1 MASITKLLAGVL
13 LIGVVA
19 CSHVDVA
26 SPNIRGI
33 AYVNTNKATKA
44 HPLYS
49 QLQDLDAAIAAIDLS
64 AAAPVVPKSPEEMKA
79 DIASIKA
86 QLAQAEAQSSQAV
99 VALQGRLAKEE
110 RTEVAAALRS
120 AGLNAAAR
128 AYESAPLISSA
139 AQAQAI
145 EKSAANDLQ
154 SYQKSVVEQGQ
165 ATMGALEKRLHE
177 QAQGRFQTRAAQY
190 AREESDLS
198 LRLSQQDADRRL
210 AIQTKL
216 NNLALDDA
224 QRKTLTAQLK
234 AIDNAE
240 KAQVDA
246 MRARHQRELQA
257 YQGELQAGIMKQVR
271 AHATALQ
278 AQTQTQ
284 LQARQ
289 QQVSQQLA
297 ALSGPRLPTNLPAAT
312 KAQLEQISSNLQQS
326 YQTELEKISNQFNQT
341 RSDLEA
347 QYEALNGVDVGAVGA
362 AKQQRDKLAKERGDL
377 YNKIEAQ
384 IATTARRIAKRDGF
398 SVVLLDPI
406 AHPGGYDLT
415 GDVISSLK
423 STGT

>member
-1 MASITKLLAGVL
+1 MASITRLLAGVL

-64 AAAPVVPKSPEEMKA
+64 AAVPVVPKSPKEMKA

-86 QLAQAEAQSSQAV
+86 QLAQAEAQSSQAIG
-99 VALQGRLAKEE
+99 ALQSRLAKEE

-120 AGLNAAAR
+120 AGLNAAAQ

-177 QAQGRFQTRAAQY
+177 QAQGRFQTRAARY
-190 AREESDLS
+190 AQEESDLS
-198 LRLSQQDADRRL
+198 LRLSQQDANQRL
-210 AIQTKL
+210 ALQTKL

-224 QRKTLTAQLK
+224 QRKALTAQLK
-234 AIDNAE
+234 AIDRNE
-240 KAQVDA
+240 KAQVNA

-257 YQGELQAGIMKQVR
+257 YQNLLQAGIMKQIR

-289 QQVSQQLA
+289 QQVSKQLA
-297 ALSGPRLPTNLPAAT
+297 ALSGPQLPANLPAAT
-312 KAQLEQISSNLQQS
+312 KAQLEQIASNLQQR
-326 YQTELEKISNQFNQT
+326 YQTDLTKISDQFNQT

-362 AKQQRDKLAKERGDL
+362 AKKQRDTLAKERGDL
-377 YNKIEAQ
+377 YKKIEDQ
-384 IATTARRIAKRDGF
+384 IAAAARRIAKRDGF

>member
-1 MASITKLLAGVL
+1 MASITRLLAGVL
-13 LIGVVA
+13 LVGVVA
-19 CSHVDVA
+19 CSHVDVS

-44 HPLYS
+44 HPLYG

-64 AAAPVVPKSPEEMKA
+64 AAVPVVPKSPEEMKA

-86 QLAQAEAQSSQAV
+86 QLAQAEAQSSQAIG
-99 VALQGRLAKEE
+99 ALQSRLAKEE

-120 AGLNAAAR
+120 AGLDAAAR

-198 LRLSQQDADRRL
+198 LRLSQQDANQRL
-210 AIQTKL
+210 ALQTKL

-224 QRKTLTAQLK
+224 QRKALTAQLK
-234 AIDNAE
+234 AIDANE
-240 KAQVDA
+240 RAQVDA
-246 MRARHQRELQA
+246 MRARHRSELQA
-257 YQGELQAGIMKQVR
+257 YQNSLQAGIMKQIR
-271 AHATALQ
+271 AHAAALQ

-289 QQVSQQLA
+289 QQVSKQLA
-297 ALSGPRLPTNLPAAT
+297 ALSGPQLPANLPAAT
-312 KAQLEQISSNLQQS
+312 KAQLEQIASNLQQR
-326 YQTELEKISNQFNQT
+326 YQTDLTNISDQFSQT

-377 YNKIEAQ
+377 YKKIETQ
-384 IATTARRIAKRDGF
+384 IATAARRIAKRDGF

>member
-1 MASITKLLAGVL
+1 MASITRLLAGVL

-86 QLAQAEAQSSQAV
+86 QLAQAEAQSSQAIG
-99 VALQGRLAKEE
+99 ALQSRLAKEE

-120 AGLNAAAR
+120 AGLNAAAQ

-177 QAQGRFQTRAAQY
+177 QAQGRFQTRAARY
-190 AREESDLS
+190 AQEESDLS
-198 LRLSQQDADRRL
+198 LRLSQQDANQRL
-210 AIQTKL
+210 ALQTKL

-224 QRKTLTAQLK
+224 QRKALTAQLK
-234 AIDNAE
+234 AIDANE
-240 KAQVDA
+240 RAQVDA
-246 MRARHQRELQA
+246 MRARHRSELQA
-257 YQGELQAGIMKQVR
+257 YQNSLQAGIMKQIR
-271 AHATALQ
+271 AHAAALQ

-289 QQVSQQLA
+289 QQVSKQLA
-297 ALSGPRLPTNLPAAT
+297 ALSGPQLPANLPAAT
-312 KAQLEQISSNLQQS
+312 KAQLEQIASNLQQR
-326 YQTELEKISNQFNQT
+326 YQTDLTNISDQFSQT

-377 YNKIEAQ
+377 YKKIETQ
-384 IATTARRIAKRDGF
+384 IATAARRIAKRDGF

>member
-1 MASITKLLAGVL
+1 MASITRLLAGVL
-13 LIGVVA
+13 LVGVVA
-19 CSHVDVA
+19 CSHVDVS

-44 HPLYS
+44 HPLYG

-64 AAAPVVPKSPEEMKA
+64 AAVPMVPKSPQEMKA

-86 QLAQAEAQSSQAV
+86 QLAQAEQQSSQAV
-99 VALQGRLAKEE
+99 AALQSRLAKEE

-120 AGLNAAAR
+120 AGLNAAAQ

-145 EKSAANDLQ
+145 EKSAASDLQ

-198 LRLSQQDADRRL
+198 LRLSQQDANQRL
-210 AIQTKL
+210 ALQTKL

-224 QRKTLTAQLK
+224 QRKSITAQLK
-234 AIDNAE
+234 AIDQNE
-240 KAQVDA
+240 KSQVDA
-246 MRARHQRELQA
+246 MRARHQKELQA
-257 YQGELQAGIMKQVR
+257 YQNQLQAGIMKQIR
-271 AHATALQ
+271 AHATTLQ

-297 ALSGPRLPTNLPAAT
+297 ALSGPRLPANLPAAT
-312 KAQLEQISSNLQQS
+312 KAQLEQIASNLQQR
-326 YQTELEKISNQFNQT
+326 YQADLTQISDQFNQT
-341 RSDLEA
+341 RSDLKA
-347 QYEALNGVDVGAVGA
+347 QYEALNGIDVGAVGA
-362 AKQQRDKLAKERGDL
+362 AKQQRDQLAKERGDL
-377 YNKIEAQ
+377 YKKIEDQ
-384 IATTARRIAKRDGF
+384 IAAAARRIAKRDGF

>member
-1 MASITKLLAGVL
+1 MASITRLLAGVL
-13 LIGVVA
+13 LVGVVA

-64 AAAPVVPKSPEEMKA
+64 ASVPMVPKSPAEMKA
-79 DIASIKA
+79 AIASIKA
-86 QLAQAEAQSSQAV
+86 QLAQAETQSSQAIG
-99 VALQGRLAKEE
+99 ALQSRLAKEE

-120 AGLNAAAR
+120 AGLNSAAQ

-139 AQAQAI
+139 SQAQAI

-154 SYQKSVVEQGQ
+154 SYQKSVVAQGQ

-177 QAQGRFQTRAAQY
+177 QAQGRFETRAAQY

-198 LRLSQQDADRRL
+198 LRLSQQDANQRL
-210 AIQTKL
+210 ALQTKL

-224 QRKTLTAQLK
+224 QRKALTSQLK
-234 AIDNAE
+234 AIDRNE
-240 KAQVDA
+240 KTQVGA
-246 MRARHQRELQA
+246 MHARHRRDLQA
-257 YQGELQAGIMKQVR
+257 YQNALQAGIMKQIR
-271 AHATALQ
+271 THANALQ
-278 AQTQTQ
+278 AQTQTR

-289 QQVSQQLA
+289 KQVSQQLA
-297 ALSGPRLPTNLPAAT
+297 ALSGPRLPANLPTAT
-312 KAQLEQISSNLQQS
+312 KAQLQQIASNLQQR
-326 YQTELEKISNQFNQT
+326 YQTDITKISDQFNQT

-362 AKQQRDKLAKERGDL
+362 AKQQRDQLAKERGDL
-377 YNKIEAQ
+377 YKKIEDQ
-384 IATTARRIAKRDGF
+384 IAAAARRIAKRDGF